1 MGSTA
6 FGALYPEDLQRV
18 DMTIR
23 CPDLPFVVGMD
34 GKAARMPAGTGELM
48 ELEGSDHGIIIILG
62 KTIAIFDSESYHSS
76 CVYAERHCGRIMV
89 HFARVG
95 LLSSYSYSGIH
106 YDSTTGLHIK

>member
-1 MGSTA
+1 MGRQGDLGIRDHGGQEYGMGSAA

-48 ELEGSDHGIIIILG
+48 ELQGADDGIIKIL
-62 KTIAIFDSESYHSS
+62 
-76 CVYAERHCGRIMV
+76 
-89 HFARVG
+89 
-95 LLSSYSYSGIH
+95 
-106 YDSTTGLHIK
+106 